1 MPPVPRGVKR
11 KNLRMGNGIRPGKTP
26 EPASEKSLPQAGWIT
41 MGAANRQESY
51 RPVEDQ
57 PIGKEHWEHERSPAL
72 TECEERSQ
80 VGNRGSVSCQKTSS
94 ATMAGRRRHA
104 RFARVAKPPMA
115 LPVGFA
121 EMPKADVVS
130 YLCVPLVVHVS
141 PTVSL
146 ARCRITLQWE
156 SKTCLLEHRRFRAE
170 RACTR
175 FTQRSRSAL

>member
-1 MPPVPRGVKR
+1 MD
-11 KNLRMGNGIRPGKTP
+11 
-26 EPASEKSLPQAGWIT
+26 
-41 MGAANRQESY
+41 AANRQEFH

-94 ATMAGRRRHA
+94 ATMAGRRSHA

-130 YLCVPLVVHVS
+130 YLCVPPVVHVS
-141 PTVSL
+141 PTVSS
-146 ARCRITLQWE
+146 ARCRMTLQWE
-156 SKTCLLEHRRFRAE
+156 SKTCLLEHRRCRAE
-170 RACTR
+170 RACTG
-175 FTQRSRSAL
+175 FTQRSCSELYRTKL

>member
-1 MPPVPRGVKR
+1 MD
-11 KNLRMGNGIRPGKTP
+11 
-26 EPASEKSLPQAGWIT
+26 
-41 MGAANRQESY
+41 AANRQESY

-80 VGNRGSVSCQKTSS
+80 VGNRGSVSDQKTSS
-94 ATMAGRRRHA
+94 VTMAGRRSQA

-130 YLCVPLVVHVS
+130 LRSPRRPRFPDCVFGAIPNDVAMGEQDMPFGAYALPSRTGLNRAH
-141 PTVSL
+141 T
-146 ARCRITLQWE
+146 TL
-156 SKTCLLEHRRFRAE
+156 LL
-170 RACTR
+170 
-175 FTQRSRSAL
+175 